1 MYKNMKGST
10 ETIELILILTLL
22 TFILY
27 VGASICRYG
36 YDRHIEFYNTAY
48 KPEYSKCVAEL
59 PRNQDCV
66 YVSMNFKIID
76 KNNR

>member
-10 ETIELILILTLL
+10 ETIELIFILTFL
-22 TFILY
+22 TFILS
-27 VGASICRYG
+27 VGVFICRYG

-48 KPEYSKCVAEL
+48 IPEYSKCVAEL

-66 YVSMNFKIID
+66 YVSMNFKIVD